1 MSNTF
6 LKKFVRVCV
15 DAYPEYQSIICRE
28 GSNMKK
34 IIAVGGF
41 AFIGGGLRELL
52 ELLFPMTAQWFATTI
67 VINVCGAFLLAMINF
82 WLANRLPLPSEL
94 ILGLGTGMIGAFTT
108 FSSFSLEC
116 IKLLT
121 TGHTMIVISYLAVSL
136 IGGILAALGGKRLA
150 TWLLVRVDG
159 ELDA

>member
-1 MSNTF
+1 
-6 LKKFVRVCV
+6 
-15 DAYPEYQSIICRE
+15 
-28 GSNMKK
+28 MKK

-41 AFIGGGLRELL
+41 AFIGGSLRELL
-52 ELLFPMTAQWFATTI
+52 ELLFPMTSQWFATTI
-67 VINVCGAFLLAMINF
+67 LINVIGAFLLAMINF

-94 ILGLGTGMIGAFTT
+94 VLGLGTGMIGAFTT

-116 IKLLT
+116 VKLMT
-121 TGHTMIVISYLAVSL
+121 TGHVVIVVSYLALSL

-150 TWLLVRVDG
+150 VWLLARTDG